1 MLMLGL
7 KLWLRLRLII
17 KNVLMINLLNIRCW
31 WFTVDEMLVFIIII
45 IIIIIIAVNGID
57 VVVISRGIQLDGEVT
72 LLLMVKLV
80 YGSVESVWI
89 LDGGTHCVRFLIYSD
104 GRGSVW

>member
-45 IIIIIIAVNGID
+45 IIIIIAVND
-57 VVVISRGIQLDGEVT
+57 VISRGIQLDGEVT

>member
-7 KLWLRLRLII
+7 KLWLRLII
-17 KNVLMINLLNIRCW
+17 KGVLMINLLNIRCW

-45 IIIIIIAVNGID
+45 IIIIIAVND
-57 VVVISRGIQLDGEVT
+57 VISRGIQLDGEVT

-104 GRGSVW
+104 GWGSVW

>member
-7 KLWLRLRLII
+7 KLWLRLII
-17 KNVLMINLLNIRCW
+17 KGVLMINLLNIRCW

-45 IIIIIIAVNGID
+45 IIIIIAVND
-57 VVVISRGIQLDGEVT
+57 VISRGIQLDGEVT

-89 LDGGTHCVRFLIYSD
+89 LDGGTHCVGFLIYSD
-104 GRGSVW
+104 GWGSVW

>member
-7 KLWLRLRLII
+7 KLWLRLII
-17 KNVLMINLLNIRCW
+17 KGVLMINLLNIRCW

-45 IIIIIIAVNGID
+45 IIISIAVND
-57 VVVISRGIQLDGEVT
+57 VISRGIQLDGEVT

-104 GRGSVW
+104 GWGSVW

>member
-17 KNVLMINLLNIRCW
+17 KDVLMINLLNIRCW

-45 IIIIIIAVNGID
+45 IIIIIAVND
-57 VVVISRGIQLDGEVT
+57 VISRGIQLDGEVT